1 MAVVQTKSLQVPEI
15 IYNEW
20 VRAVLRIAAE
30 VATAGDVNPAKK
42 GYLFTERERL
52 AMAVDSAYF
61 SAEGKD
67 QAGNKFTAELILINE
82 RPVLIH
88 YLKTS
93 ETLLMEF
100 WARKVSADGV
110 LALPLG
116 V

>member
-30 VATAGDVNPAKK
+30 AATAGDVNPAKK

-67 QAGNKFTAELILINE
+67 QAGNKFTAELILIK

-100 WARKVSADGV
+100 WTRKVSADGV
-110 LALPLG
+110 LALRLG